1 METVGHV
8 EHLRQVLVWPLRLM
22 PRGGED
28 RTHSQPWELLTADPA
43 SPWRE
48 VSAARDA
55 GESFQERYYTEFF
68 SFLPFVQ
75 RFLFGVGHVGGT
87 AGEGH
92 FTGQRRILR
101 RKDIAQVRVALRAG
115 EAPHTLDVH
124 NACLHFFYDV
134 DIVLLV
140 LEVGASDLP
149 LETAQDLIYRF
160 GRAYPAGWDGQGHAL
175 HCMYSAE
182 WLGTDGAVLASS
194 DSQDKEAF
202 TRHVCERHSP
212 LISSHWRW
220 LLLPLVPLGADEEAE
235 LQFRLV
241 EYYRM
246 PMMAYL
252 AVRQPDKLSSGEWA
266 SLGMMAGAP
275 ATPGQASAE
284 FEKSYC
290 YDRFWYA
297 GGAAPN
303 TRYLCSGPALV
314 VVGDAASD
322 FFCCRER
329 GVLSQFR
336 HQHFL
341 LFMIAHLQKAS
352 LLMFSDRLA
361 EALNSLSV
369 TDPDSVRRFKR
380 RIRFAFESFL
390 RFTHRY
396 WFTEI
401 SDQAQIRALFR
412 MTTTHLDLTRLH
424 AEVKV
429 RMADMNDYLEA
440 DSIRRQANTVVRLT
454 VVTIFGMIGTVTT
467 GFLGMN
473 LIAEAEAPMSRRLIV
488 FGATFIITTVLTTY
502 TMMKSKRLSDM
513 LDALSDERLSNWAKL
528 KALFAVWGKGPA

>member
-1 METVGHV
+1 METGHV

-22 PRGGED
+22 PRAGEG
-28 RTHSQPWELLTADPA
+28 RAPTQPWELLAGGDDA
-43 SPWRE
+43 APWRE
-48 VSAARDA
+48 VSSARDA
-55 GESFQERYYTEFF
+55 GASFQERYYTEFV
-68 SFLPFVQ
+68 SFLPYVQ
-75 RFLFGVGHVGGT
+75 RFLFGVGHVGSA

-92 FTGQRRILR
+92 FTGQRRIFR
-101 RKDIAQVRVALRAG
+101 RKDIQQVRVVLRSG
-115 EAPHTLDVH
+115 DAPHTLEVH
-124 NACLHFFYDV
+124 NVCLHFFYDV
-134 DIVLLV
+134 DVVLLV
-140 LEVGASDLP
+140 MEVGTEDLP
-149 LETAQDLIYRF
+149 LDTAQDLIYRF
-160 GRAYPAGWDGQGHAL
+160 GRAYPAGWDANGHAL
-175 HCMYSAE
+175 HCMYSVE
-182 WLGTDGAVLASS
+182 WLDGEGNVLSAS
-194 DSQDKEAF
+194 DAQDKDEF
-202 TRHVCERHSP
+202 TRHVCEHHAPR
-212 LISSHWRW
+212 IASHWCHV
-220 LLLPLVPLGADEEAE
+220 LFPLVPEGVDAAAP

-252 AVRQPDKLSSGEWA
+252 AVHQPDQLSPGQFA
-266 SLGMMAGAP
+266 SLGMVAGAP

-284 FEKSYC
+284 FERSYC

-303 TRYLCSGPALV
+303 TRYLCTGYALV
-314 VVGDAASD
+314 VIGDAASD

-380 RIRFAFESFL
+380 RIRYAFESFL

-412 MTTTHLDLTRLH
+412 MCGTHLDLERLH
-424 AEVKV
+424 GEVKV
-429 RMADMNDYLEA
+429 RMGDMNSYLEA
-440 DSIRRQANTVVRLT
+440 DSLRRQANTVVRLT
-454 VVTIFGMIGTVTT
+454 VVTIFGLIGSVTT

-473 LIAEAEAPMSRRLIV
+473 LLAEAEAPLSRRIFIFV
-488 FGATFIITTVLTTY
+488 ATVGITTAMTAY
-502 TMMKSKRLSDM
+502 TMAKSKRLSDL
-513 LDALSDERLSNWAKL
+513 LDALSDERLSLWTKL
-528 KALFAVWGKGPA
+528 KVLAAVWGKGPA

>member
-22 PRGGED
+22 PRAGEE
-28 RTHSQPWELLTADPA
+28 RAPSQPWDLLTADPD

-55 GESFQERYYTEFF
+55 GASFQERYYTEFV

-101 RKDIAQVRVALRAG
+101 RRDVTQVRVALRVG

-124 NACLHFFYDV
+124 NVCLHFFYDV

-140 LEVGASDLP
+140 MEVATGDLALEA
-149 LETAQDLIYRF
+149 AQDLVYRF
-160 GRAYPAGWDGQGHAL
+160 GRAYPAGWDGKGHAL
-175 HCMYSAE
+175 HCMYSVD
-182 WLGTDGAVLASS
+182 WLGADGAVLASS
-194 DSQDKEAF
+194 DTQEKDAF
-202 TRHVCERHSP
+202 TRHVCEHHTP
-212 LISSHWRW
+212 LIASHWRW
-220 LLLPLVPLGADEEAE
+220 LLQPLVPSGADEDAA

-252 AVRQPDKLSSGEWA
+252 AVHRPNELTPGEWA
-266 SLGMMAGAP
+266 SLGMVAGAP
-275 ATPGQASAE
+275 ATPGQPSAE
-284 FEKSYC
+284 FERSYC
-290 YDRFWYA
+290 YDRFWYG

-303 TRYLCSGPALV
+303 TRYLCTGSALV

-412 MTTTHLDLTRLH
+412 MTTTHLDVARLH

-429 RMADMNDYLEA
+429 RMADMNGYLEA
-440 DSIRRQANTVVRLT
+440 DSLRRQANTVVRLT

-473 LIAEAEAPMSRRLIV
+473 LIAEADSPMSRRLTV
-488 FGATFIITTVLTTY
+488 FGVTFVLTTVMTVY
-502 TMMKSKRLSDM
+502 TMAKSRRLSDL
-513 LDALSDERLSNWAKL
+513 LDAISNERMSNWSKL
-528 KALFAVWGKGPA
+528 KALFAVWGKDSA

>member
-22 PRGGED
+22 PRASEE
-28 RTHSQPWELLTADPA
+28 RAPSQPWDLLMADPD

-48 VSAARDA
+48 VSPARDA
-55 GESFQERYYTEFF
+55 GASFQERYYTEFV

-101 RKDIAQVRVALRAG
+101 RRDITQVRVALRVG

-124 NACLHFFYDV
+124 NVCLHFFYDV

-140 LEVGASDLP
+140 MEVSTGDLALEA
-149 LETAQDLIYRF
+149 AQDLIYRF

-175 HCMYSAE
+175 HCMYSVD
-182 WLGTDGAVLASS
+182 WLGADGAVLASS
-194 DSQDKEAF
+194 DTQEKDAF
-202 TRHVCERHSP
+202 TRHVCERHTP
-212 LISSHWRW
+212 LIASHWRW
-220 LLLPLVPLGADEEAE
+220 LLLPLVPAGTDADAA
-235 LQFRLV
+235 LQFHLV

-246 PMMAYL
+246 PMMSYL
-252 AVRQPDKLSSGEWA
+252 AVRRPNELTPGEWA
-266 SLGMMAGAP
+266 SLGMIAGAP
-275 ATPGQASAE
+275 ATPGQPSAE
-284 FEKSYC
+284 FERSYC
-290 YDRFWYA
+290 YDRFWYG

-303 TRYLCSGPALV
+303 TRYLCTGSGLV

-412 MTTTHLDLTRLH
+412 LTTTHLDVSRLH

-429 RMADMNDYLEA
+429 RMADMNGYLEA
-440 DSIRRQANTVVRLT
+440 DSLRRQANTVVRLT

-473 LIAEAEAPMSRRLIV
+473 LIAEADSSLSRRLTV
-488 FGATFIITTVLTTY
+488 FGVTFVLTTVMTVY
-502 TMMKSKRLSDM
+502 TMAKSRRLSDL
-513 LDALSDERLSNWAKL
+513 LDAISNERMSNWTKL
-528 KALFAVWGKGPA
+528 KALFAVWGKDSA